1 MYSEGTSRD
10 VLLRK
15 SSLSDYEIVDEM
27 LCKLHKYHV
36 ENKPEV
42 YKDIGRFFSKSEF
55 EKILEENNNSFILSI
70 YDGVIVG
77 LIWYR
82 RSEKGNKFEKNR
94 TQLWIDGLYVD
105 ERYRNKGIA
114 DRLLSEVIDIAKNDG
129 IDSIESMVW
138 DFNEASKKLFGKY
151 FSVRASIMSYNLKL

>member
-1 MYSEGTSRD
+1 MYSGGTSMD

-15 SSLSDYEIVDEM
+15 SSLSDYEIIDEM
-27 LCKLHKYHV
+27 LCKLHKHHL

-42 YKDIGRFFSKSEF
+42 YKEIGQFFSKEEF
-55 EKILEENNNSFILSI
+55 EKILEENNFFILSI
-70 YDGVIVG
+70 LDGVVVG

-114 DRLLSEVIDIAKNDG
+114 KRLLGEVIDIAKNDG

-138 DFNEASKKLFGKY
+138 DFNEASKKLFSKY
-151 FSVRASIMSYNLKL
+151 FEVRVSIMSYNMKL

>member
-1 MYSEGTSRD
+1 MYSGGTSMD

-15 SSLSDYEIVDEM
+15 SSLSDYEIIDEM
-27 LCKLHKYHV
+27 LCKLHKYHG

-42 YKDIGRFFSKSEF
+42 YKEIEHFFSKEEF
-55 EKILEENNNSFILSI
+55 EKILEENNFFILSI
-70 YDGVIVG
+70 LDGIVTG

-82 RSEKGNKFEKNR
+82 RAEKANKFEKNS

-114 DRLLSEVIDIAKNDG
+114 KRLLNKVMDIAKNDG
-129 IDSIESMVW
+129 IDSVESMVW
-138 DFNEASKKLFGKY
+138 DFNEASKKLFAKY
-151 FSVRASIMSYNLKL
+151 FEVRAHIMSYNVK

>member
-1 MYSEGTSRD
+1 MD

-15 SSLSDYEIVDEM
+15 SNLSDYEIIDEM

-42 YKDIGRFFSKSEF
+42 YKDIDYFFSKDEF
-55 EKILEENNNSFILSI
+55 EKILEERNFFILSI
-70 YDGVIVG
+70 LDGVVVG

-82 RSEKGNKFEKNR
+82 RAEKGNKFEKNR
-94 TQLWIDGLYVD
+94 TQLWIDALYVD

-114 DRLLSEVIDIAKNDG
+114 KRLLGEVMDIAKNDG
-129 IDSIESMVW
+129 IDSIESMV
-138 DFNEASKKLFGKY
+138 
-151 FSVRASIMSYNLKL
+151 

>member
-1 MYSEGTSRD
+1 MD
-10 VLLRK
+10 VLLRE
-15 SSLSDYEIVDEM
+15 SSLSDYVIIDEM

-36 ENKPEV
+36 ENKPEI
-42 YKDIGRFFSKSEF
+42 YKDIDYFFSKDEF
-55 EKILEENNNSFILSI
+55 EKILEEKNFFILSI
-70 YDGVIVG
+70 LDGVVVG

-82 RSEKGNKFEKNR
+82 RAEKGNKFEKNR

-114 DRLLSEVIDIAKNDG
+114 DRLLGEVIDIAKNDG

-138 DFNEASKKLFGKY
+138 DFNEASKKLFAKH
-151 FSVRASIMSYNLKL
+151 FEVRANIMSYNVKL

>member
-1 MYSEGTSRD
+1 MD

-15 SSLSDYEIVDEM
+15 SNLSDYEIVDEM
-27 LCKLHKYHV
+27 LCRLHKYHV

-42 YKDIGRFFSKSEF
+42 YKDIDYFFSKGEF
-55 EKILEENNNSFILSI
+55 EKVLEENNNFFILSI
-70 YDGVIVG
+70 LDGVVLG

-82 RSEKGNKFEKNR
+82 RAEKGNKFEKNR

-114 DRLLSEVIDIAKNDG
+114 KRLLGEVMDIAKNDG

-138 DFNEASKKLFGKY
+138 DFNEASKKLFAKY
-151 FSVRASIMSYNLKL
+151 FEVRANIMSYNVKL

>member
-1 MYSEGTSRD
+1 MYSGGTSMD

-15 SSLSDYEIVDEM
+15 SSLSDYEIIDKM

-42 YKDIGRFFSKSEF
+42 YKEIEHFFSKEEF
-55 EKILEENNNSFILSI
+55 EKILEENNFFILSI
-70 YDGVIVG
+70 LDGVVVG

-82 RSEKGNKFEKNR
+82 GAEKGNKFEKNR

-114 DRLLSEVIDIAKNDG
+114 KRLLGEVMNIAKNDG
-129 IDSIESMVW
+129 IDSVESMVW
-138 DFNEASKKLFGKY
+138 DFNEASKKLFRKY
-151 FSVRASIMSYNLKL
+151 FEVRASIMSYNVK

>member
-1 MYSEGTSRD
+1 MD
-10 VLLRK
+10 VLLRE
-15 SSLSDYEIVDEM
+15 SSLSDYEIIDEM
-27 LCKLHKYHV
+27 LCKLHRYHV

-42 YKDIGRFFSKSEF
+42 YKDIDYFFSKGEF
-55 EKILEENNNSFILSI
+55 EKILEENNFFILSI
-70 YDGVIVG
+70 LDGVVAG

-82 RSEKGNKFEKNR
+82 RVEKVNKFEKNR

-105 ERYRNKGIA
+105 ERYRDKGIA
-114 DRLLSEVIDIAKNDG
+114 KRLLSKVMEIAKNDS

>member
-1 MYSEGTSRD
+1 MYSGGTSRD

-42 YKDIGRFFSKSEF
+42 YKDIDYFFSKDEF
-55 EKILEENNNSFILSI
+55 EKILEENNFFILSI
-70 YDGVIVG
+70 LDGVVVG

-82 RSEKGNKFEKNR
+82 GAEKGNKFEKNR

-114 DRLLSEVIDIAKNDG
+114 KRLLNKVMDIAKNDG
-129 IDSIESMVW
+129 IDSVESMVW
-138 DFNEASKKLFGKY
+138 DFNEASKKLFAKY
-151 FSVRASIMSYNLKL
+151 FEVRAHIMSYNVKL

>member
-1 MYSEGTSRD
+1 MD

-15 SSLSDYEIVDEM
+15 SNLSDYEIVDEM
-27 LCKLHKYHV
+27 LCRLHKYHV

-42 YKDIGRFFSKSEF
+42 YKDIDYFFSKDEF
-55 EKILEENNNSFILSI
+55 EKILEEKNFFILSI
-70 YDGVIVG
+70 LDGVVVG

-82 RSEKGNKFEKNR
+82 RAEKGNKFEKNR

-114 DRLLSEVIDIAKNDG
+114 DRLLGEVMDIAKNDG

-138 DFNEASKKLFGKY
+138 DFNEASKKLFAKY
-151 FSVRASIMSYNLKL
+151 FEVRASIMSYNVKL

>member
-1 MYSEGTSRD
+1 MD

-15 SSLSDYEIVDEM
+15 SSLSDYEIIDKM

-42 YKDIGRFFSKSEF
+42 YKEIEHFFSKEEF
-55 EKILEENNNSFILSI
+55 EKILEENNFFILSI
-70 YDGVIVG
+70 LDGVVVG

-82 RSEKGNKFEKNR
+82 GAEKGNKFEKNR

-114 DRLLSEVIDIAKNDG
+114 KRLLGEVMNIAKNDG
-129 IDSIESMVW
+129 IDSVESMVW
-138 DFNEASKKLFGKY
+138 DFNEASKKLFRKY
-151 FSVRASIMSYNLKL
+151 FEVRASIMSYNVK

>member
-1 MYSEGTSRD
+1 MD
-10 VLLRK
+10 ILLRK
-15 SSLSDYEIVDEM
+15 SNLSDYGIIDEM

-42 YKDIGRFFSKSEF
+42 YKDIDYFFSKDEF
-55 EKILEENNNSFILSI
+55 EKILEEKNFFILSI
-70 YDGVIVG
+70 LDSVVVG

-82 RSEKGNKFEKNR
+82 KAEKGNKFEKNR
-94 TQLWIDGLYVD
+94 TQFWIDGIYVD

-138 DFNEASKKLFGKY
+138 DFNEASKKLFAKY
-151 FSVRASIMSYNLKL
+151 FEVRANIMSYNVKL

>member
-1 MYSEGTSRD
+1 MD

-15 SSLSDYEIVDEM
+15 SNLSDYQIVDEM

-42 YKDIGRFFSKSEF
+42 YKDIDYFFSKGEF
-55 EKILEENNNSFILSI
+55 EKILEENNNFFILSI
-70 YDGVIVG
+70 YDGVVVG

-82 RSEKGNKFEKNR
+82 KAEKVNKFEKNR
-94 TQLWIDGLYVD
+94 NQLWIDGLYVD

-114 DRLLSEVIDIAKNDG
+114 KRLLGEVMDIAKNDG
-129 IDSIESMVW
+129 IDSIESMV
-138 DFNEASKKLFGKY
+138 
-151 FSVRASIMSYNLKL
+151 

>member
-1 MYSEGTSRD
+1 MD

-15 SSLSDYEIVDEM
+15 SNLSDYQIVDEM

-42 YKDIGRFFSKSEF
+42 YKDIVYFFSKGEF
-55 EKILEENNNSFILSI
+55 EKILEENNNFFILSI
-70 YDGVIVG
+70 YDGVVVG

-82 RSEKGNKFEKNR
+82 KAEKGNKFEKNR
-94 TQLWIDGLYVD
+94 NQLWIDGLYVD

-114 DRLLSEVIDIAKNDG
+114 KRLLSKVMDIARNDG

-138 DFNEASKKLFGKY
+138 DFNEASKKLFSKY
-151 FSVRASIMSYNLKL
+151 FELRASIMSYNVQL

>member
-1 MYSEGTSRD
+1 MD

-15 SSLSDYEIVDEM
+15 SNLSDYEI
-27 LCKLHKYHV
+27 
-36 ENKPEV
+36 
-42 YKDIGRFFSKSEF
+42 I

-70 YDGVIVG
+70 YDGVVVG

-82 RSEKGNKFEKNR
+82 RSEKGSKFEKNR

-114 DRLLSEVIDIAKNDG
+114 KRLLGEVMNIAKNDG
-129 IDSIESMVW
+129 IDSVESMVW

-151 FSVRASIMSYNLKL
+151 FAVRASIMSYNVK

>member
-1 MYSEGTSRD
+1 MYSGGTSMD

-15 SSLSDYEIVDEM
+15 SSLSDYEIIDEM
-27 LCKLHKYHV
+27 LCKLHKYHG

-42 YKDIGRFFSKSEF
+42 YKEIEHFFSKEEF
-55 EKILEENNNSFILSI
+55 EKILEENNFFILSI
-70 YDGVIVG
+70 LDGVVTG

-82 RSEKGNKFEKNR
+82 RAEKGNKFEKNS

-114 DRLLSEVIDIAKNDG
+114 KRLLGEVMNIAKNDG
-129 IDSIESMVW
+129 IDSVESMVW
-138 DFNEASKKLFGKY
+138 DFNEASKKLFRKY
-151 FSVRASIMSYNLKL
+151 FEVRASIMSYNVK

>member
-1 MYSEGTSRD
+1 MD

-15 SSLSDYEIVDEM
+15 SSLSDYEIIDEI
-27 LCKLHKYHV
+27 LCKLHKYHG
-36 ENKPEV
+36 ENKPKV
-42 YKDIGRFFSKSEF
+42 YKEIEHFFSKEEF
-55 EKILEENNNSFILSI
+55 EKILEENNFFILSI
-70 YDGVIVG
+70 LDGVVTG

-82 RSEKGNKFEKNR
+82 RAEKANKFEKNS

-114 DRLLSEVIDIAKNDG
+114 KRLLNKVMDIAKNDG

-138 DFNEASKKLFGKY
+138 DFNEASKKLFSKY
-151 FSVRASIMSYNLKL
+151 FEVRAHIMSYNVKL

>member
-1 MYSEGTSRD
+1 MD

-15 SSLSDYEIVDEM
+15 SNLSDYQIVDEM

-42 YKDIGRFFSKSEF
+42 YKDIDYFFSKVEF
-55 EKILEENNNSFILSI
+55 WKILEENNNIF
-70 YDGVIVG
+70 
-77 LIWYR
+77 IWYR
-82 RSEKGNKFEKNR
+82 KAEKGNKFEKNR
-94 TQLWIDGLYVD
+94 NQLWIDGLYVD

-114 DRLLSEVIDIAKNDG
+114 KRLLSKVMNIARNDG

-138 DFNEASKKLFGKY
+138 DFNEASKKLFSKY
-151 FSVRASIMSYNLKL
+151 FEVRASIMSYNVQL

>member
-15 SSLSDYEIVDEM
+15 SSLSDYEIIDEM

-42 YKDIGRFFSKSEF
+42 YKEIEHFFSKEEF
-55 EKILEENNNSFILSI
+55 EKILEENNFFILSI
-70 YDGVIVG
+70 LDGVVVG

-82 RSEKGNKFEKNR
+82 RAEKGNKFEKNR
-94 TQLWIDGLYVD
+94 TQLWIDGIYVD
-105 ERYRNKGIA
+105 EDIGIRGLRK
-114 DRLLSEVIDIAKNDG
+114 DYLI
-129 IDSIESMVW
+129 
-138 DFNEASKKLFGKY
+138 KLWT
-151 FSVRASIMSYNLKL
+151 

>member
-1 MYSEGTSRD
+1 MD

-15 SSLSDYEIVDEM
+15 SNLSDYEIVDEM
-27 LCKLHKYHV
+27 LCRLHKYHV

-42 YKDIGRFFSKSEF
+42 YKDIDYFFSKGEF

-70 YDGVIVG
+70 LDGVVVG

-82 RSEKGNKFEKNR
+82 KAEKGNKFEKNR
-94 TQLWIDGLYVD
+94 TQLWIDGLYVG

-114 DRLLSEVIDIAKNDG
+114 KRLLSEVMDIAKNDS

-151 FSVRASIMSYNLKL
+151 FSVRASIMSYNVK

>member
-1 MYSEGTSRD
+1 MD

-15 SSLSDYEIVDEM
+15 SNLSDYEIIDEM

-42 YKDIGRFFSKSEF
+42 YKEIEHFFSKEEF
-55 EKILEENNNSFILSI
+55 EKILEENNFFILSI
-70 YDGVIVG
+70 LDGVVTG

-82 RSEKGNKFEKNR
+82 RAEKGNKFEKNR
-94 TQLWIDGLYVD
+94 TQLWIDALYVD

-114 DRLLSEVIDIAKNDG
+114 KRLLT
-129 IDSIESMVW
+129 
-138 DFNEASKKLFGKY
+138 
-151 FSVRASIMSYNLKL
+151 

>member
-1 MYSEGTSRD
+1 MD

-15 SSLSDYEIVDEM
+15 SSLSDYEIIDEM
-27 LCKLHKYHV
+27 PCKLHKYHV

-42 YKDIGRFFSKSEF
+42 YKDIDYFFSKDEF

-70 YDGVIVG
+70 LEDVVVG

-82 RSEKGNKFEKNR
+82 RAEKGNKFEKNR
-94 TQLWIDGLYVD
+94 TQLWIDALYVD

-114 DRLLSEVIDIAKNDG
+114 KRLLNKVMDIAKNDG
-129 IDSIESMVW
+129 IDSVESMVW
-138 DFNEASKKLFGKY
+138 DFNEASKKLFAKH
-151 FSVRASIMSYNLKL
+151 FEVRAHIMSYNVKL

>member
-1 MYSEGTSRD
+1 MD

-15 SSLSDYEIVDEM
+15 SSLSDYEIIDEM

-36 ENKPEV
+36 VNKPEV
-42 YKDIGRFFSKSEF
+42 YKDIDYFFSKGEF

-70 YDGVIVG
+70 LDGVVVG

-82 RSEKGNKFEKNR
+82 KAEKGNKFEKNR
-94 TQLWIDGLYVD
+94 TQLWIDGLYVG

-114 DRLLSEVIDIAKNDG
+114 KRLLSEVMDIAKNDG

-138 DFNEASKKLFGKY
+138 DFNEASKN
-151 FSVRASIMSYNLKL
+151 FSLSILKCVPILCLIM

>member
-1 MYSEGTSRD
+1 MD

-15 SSLSDYEIVDEM
+15 SSLFDYEIIDEM

-36 ENKPEV
+36 ENKPEG
-42 YKDIGRFFSKSEF
+42 YKEIEHFFSKEEF
-55 EKILEENNNSFILSI
+55 EKILEENNFFILSI
-70 YDGVIVG
+70 LDGVVVG

-82 RSEKGNKFEKNR
+82 RAEKGNKFEKNR

-114 DRLLSEVIDIAKNDG
+114 KRLLGEVMNIAKNDG
-129 IDSIESMVW
+129 IDSVESMVW
-138 DFNEASKKLFGKY
+138 DFNEASKKLFRKY
-151 FSVRASIMSYNLKL
+151 FEVRASIMSYNL

>member
-1 MYSEGTSRD
+1 MD

-27 LCKLHKYHV
+27 LCRLHKYHV

-42 YKDIGRFFSKSEF
+42 YKDIDYFFSKEEF
-55 EKILEENNNSFILSI
+55 EKILEEKNFFILSI
-70 YDGVIVG
+70 LDGVVVG
-77 LIWYR
+77 LIRYR
-82 RSEKGNKFEKNR
+82 RAEKGNKFEKNR
-94 TQLWIDGLYVD
+94 TQLWIDALYVD

-114 DRLLSEVIDIAKNDG
+114 DRLLGEVMNIAKNDG

-138 DFNEASKKLFGKY
+138 DFNEASKKLFAKY
-151 FSVRASIMSYNLKL
+151 FEVRANIMSYNVKL